1 MQDSSQPIVAALL
14 RKIKTMKLITLRLQQ
29 PEQRDIGTQLSP
41 PMPIAQIARW
51 GDLFGGAGSDS
62 GEVVTPVSAMQ
73 TATVNA
79 CVRLIS
85 QSIAAMKPI
94 LYQKSG
100 NGKQEAFDNP
110 LYDILALECNPDA
123 TAFTTWESFVASIL
137 LTGNGFLEVETNK
150 QGAVIGLWF
159 LPPASVQP
167 YRQSD
172 GSIVYRCSEGLAPG
186 QFRTLKSTQ
195 IVHVP
200 GLSFNGVTG
209 VSVIEQ
215 ARNVI
220 GSNLAMDKFNGRFFA
235 NNATPAVILTMPP
248 GTKMKPEDKVKAR
261 GDWETLHSGPNQH
274 RVGILDAGLDV
285 KQLSISNADAEFL
298 ASRNFT
304 RQEICGLFGLLP
316 SQIGDTARVAG
327 ETFAAQQL
335 TFLTDCLRPWLNKIE
350 QELTRKLLPRSQNPG
365 RKYTIA
371 HDVSDRL
378 KMDTKSQIE
387 AFGTARQWGLMTAN
401 EARTGLGL
409 NPGGPEC
416 DVFWAPLNTVDAKK
430 LLEPTIAPTTVTLN
444 E

>member
-1 MQDSSQPIVAALL
+1 
-14 RKIKTMKLITLRLQQ
+14 MKLISLRLQQ
-29 PEQRDIGTQLSP
+29 PEQRYIGSQLTP
-41 PMPIAQIARW
+41 TVPIAQIARW

-62 GEVVTPVSAMQ
+62 GETVTPLTSMQ
-73 TATVNA
+73 SATVNS

-94 LYQKSG
+94 LYQKAG

-110 LYDILALECNPDA
+110 LYDILCLECNPDA
-123 TAFTTWESFVASIL
+123 TSFTTWESFVASIL
-137 LTGNGFLEVETNK
+137 LTGNGYLEIETNK
-150 QGAVIGLWF
+150 QGNVIGLWF
-159 LPPASVQP
+159 LPPATVQP

-172 GSIVYRCSEGLAPG
+172 GTVIYKCFEGMATG

-209 VSVIEQ
+209 ISVIEQ

-235 NNATPAVILTMPP
+235 NNATPAFVLAME
-248 GTKMKPEDKVKAR
+248 GKVRAEDKVKAR
-261 GDWETLHSGPNQH
+261 QDWETMHSGPNQH
-274 RVGILDAGLDV
+274 RVAILDQNTQV

-350 QELTRKLLPRSQNPG
+350 QELTRKLLPRSQNAG
-365 RKYTIA
+365 RKYSIS

-387 AFGTARQWGLMTAN
+387 AFGTAKQWGLITSN
-401 EARTGLGL
+401 EARTELGL

-430 LLEPTIAPTTVTLN
+430 LLEPTVAPTTVVLN